1 VAGLPFLLVASSG
14 CSLKKMAIGSVADS
28 LASGGSVYAS
38 DEDPELVRDAIP
50 FTLKTLE
57 SLLQELP
64 EHPGLLLTTCSGFT
78 QYAYAFIQ
86 TDADL
91 VEPLDYEKAKEMRD
105 RARKMY
111 LRARDYCLRRLEL
124 RHKGI
129 SAQLSLEPEKALTTT
144 TADEVEVLYWTGAA
158 WGSAVALGLDR
169 PELIAEL
176 PTARALMK
184 RALELDEDFSDGAI
198 HAVMISLEAVPE
210 AMGGSPT
217 RARQHFDRAVALTH
231 GLSAGPYVTYA
242 ASIAAPAEDRA
253 EFERL
258 LNAALAIDVN
268 KKPEWRLANLI
279 AQKRARDLLARID
292 DIIPPAGA
300 AAGTG
305 QPFIP
310 VVVR

>member
-1 VAGLPFLLVASSG
+1 
-14 CSLKKMAIGSVADS
+14 MAIGSLADS
-28 LASGGSVYAS
+28 LASGASVYAS
-38 DEDPELVRDAIP
+38 DEDPELVREAIP

-57 SLLQELP
+57 SLLTELP
-64 EHPGLLLTTCSGFT
+64 DHPGLLLSACSGFT

-86 TDADL
+86 TDADIL
-91 VEPLDYEKAKEMRD
+91 EPLDYEKAKEMRD
-105 RARKMY
+105 RARRMY

-129 SAQLSLEPEKALTTT
+129 SAQLSLEPDKALGNT
-144 TADEVEVLYWTGAA
+144 TAEEVEVLYWTGAA
-158 WGSAVALGLDR
+158 WGSAVSLGLDR

-210 AMGGSPT
+210 AMGGSPA
-217 RARQHFDRAVALTH
+217 RAKTHFERAVELTR

-242 ASIAAPAEDRA
+242 ASVAGPAEDRA

-268 KKPEWRLANLI
+268 KKPDWRLANLI
-279 AQKRARDLLARID
+279 SQRRARDLLARID
-292 DIIPPAGA
+292 DIIPPPGPSARLGAPFTWFSSATADGA
-300 AAGTG
+300 AKSKDLT
-305 QPFIP
+305 PWF
-310 VVVR
+310 